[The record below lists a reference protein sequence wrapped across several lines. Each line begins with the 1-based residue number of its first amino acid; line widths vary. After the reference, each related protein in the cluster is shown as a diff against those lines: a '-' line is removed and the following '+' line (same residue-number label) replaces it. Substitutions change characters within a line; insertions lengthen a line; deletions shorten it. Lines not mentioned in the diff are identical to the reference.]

1 MANAKSF
8 ADAAEN
14 ERRVLICERV
24 RRAAAAALAELR
36 ARQRCERCQYDDG
49 IGNQGAMGGASTG
62 ASTANVSGAD

>member
-36 ARQRCERCQYDDG
+36 AQQQCDG
-49 IGNQGAMGGASTG
+49 EETKTNDEG
-62 ASTANVSGAD
+62 